1 MIVELYKKF
10 KCKDKNGDI
19 YRAMLEG
26 TTAFIYGKGK
36 KYYGWRIS
44 RAEFE
49 QNYTILEKTE
59 EQLEK
64 SRQRKL
70 DNIIAKLEKSGLW
83 QHLLIKFKNMKLYSL
98 AEKEKIYQLHFKND
112 DECLSYVR
120 EHYPFMIRKR
130 DDGTDYLDTDYIYEF
145 SNLITKSMYFGRW
158 LNKKYKEQI
167 KECLEK
173 KEDIKIFERVNYD
186 VSFSYDAEKG
196 LAWYSEEYK
205 NCGNGHYY
213 IALDENTALF
223 CEND

>member
-1 MIVELYKKF
+1 MELYKKF

-19 YRAMLEG
+19 YRAMLEEE
-26 TTAFIYGKGK
+26 TVFIYGKGK

-70 DNIIAKLEKSGLW
+70 DNIISKLEKSGLW
-83 QHLLIKFKNMKLYSL
+83 QSLLPKFRNMKLYTL
-98 AEKEKIYQLHFKND
+98 EERDYIYKLSHND
-112 DECLSYVR
+112 CEYLDYVR
-120 EHYPFMIRKR
+120 EKYPFMIKFR
-130 DDGTDYLDTDYIYEF
+130 DDGTECLDTDYIFEM
-145 SNLITKSMYFGRW
+145 SNLVTKSMYFGW
-158 LNKKYKEQI
+158 QNKNYKKQI
-167 KECLEK
+167 KEHLEK
-173 KEDIKIFERVNYD
+173 KQSLDLFQRVNYD
-186 VSFSYDAEKG
+186 VTFNYDAEKG
-196 LAWYSEEYK
+196 LAWYSEEYR